1 MRSLAVENGWVWTR
15 NLTWQMQGVRTV
27 NEGKGA
33 EVALGVQANYPVA
46 EYDKNRRRVDHTVYG
61 HNLK

>member
-1 MRSLAVENGWVWTR
+1 
-15 NLTWQMQGVRTV
+15 MQGVRTV